1 MKSHPRK
8 VIAANN
14 RKGIFIVLAAVMLTA
29 LFGFLAVATDTGWL
43 FHQRRLMQTAADAGA
58 LYGAQQIRRG
68 ANTKAEVES
77 LSDHGALK
85 GTADNGFTNGVDG
98 AVVTVDYPPASGNY
112 VGNNRA
118 VEVTVCQQQRTFFM
132 PVFGVN
138 SADVCARAV
147 AGHLGEAEGCIY
159 ALNPTEPKSMYV
171 HSDTFANVECGVI
184 VNSNNPGGLDVTSD
198 GCLTASSISVTAT
211 ETWTPSNNNFC
222 DYGNDS
228 SISEDPF
235 TETPPEPDPLA
246 HLGIPPEVD
255 DGCWRNDFTLDDP
268 SKISEVLPNKRWCKG
283 LKIDCVACGTIT
295 LPAGNYVIAGKRLE
309 ISGANTVHGTGVM
322 FYATDFPAEV
332 ISAEGILIASGA
344 TVKFSAPTSGD
355 FEGILMYVD
364 RNLDPNDHYV
374 NIEFMSG
381 VTAELNGAIYTLNGS
396 VVFHSATS
404 GTNTAARSIA
414 IVADKVE
421 FTSLG
426 SSDDDGPVMKIE
438 EDFSAFATGSPIK
451 RVTLLE

>member
-1 MKSHPRK
+1 
-8 VIAANN
+8 
-14 RKGIFIVLAAVMLTA
+14 
-29 LFGFLAVATDTGWL
+29 
-43 FHQRRLMQTAADAGA
+43 
-58 LYGAQQIRRG
+58 
-68 ANTKAEVES
+68 
-77 LSDHGALK
+77 
-85 GTADNGFTNGVDG
+85 
-98 AVVTVDYPPASGNY
+98 
-112 VGNNRA
+112 
-118 VEVTVCQQQRTFFM
+118 
-132 PVFGVN
+132 
-138 SADVCARAV
+138 
-147 AGHLGEAEGCIY
+147 
-159 ALNPTEPKSMYV
+159 
-171 HSDTFANVECGVI
+171 
-184 VNSNNPGGLDVTSD
+184 
-198 GCLTASSISVTAT
+198 
-211 ETWTPSNNNFC
+211 
-222 DYGNDS
+222 
-228 SISEDPF
+228 
-235 TETPPEPDPLA
+235 
-246 HLGIPPEVD
+246 
-255 DGCWRNDFTLDDP
+255 
-268 SKISEVLPNKRWCKG
+268 
-283 LKIDCVACGTIT
+283 
-295 LPAGNYVIAGKRLE
+295 
-309 ISGANTVHGTGVM
+309 M